1 MSNSLNHGKS
11 DRLISSG
18 VIKMSWCARMGSI
31 LCKLAGLILLALMV
45 TAIFL
50 DDASSAIIYRIG
62 RPFSPAERDSLQGIG
77 IEMKEISW
85 LNKDASEI
93 RENLDEDSLKVADAG
108 SIQPKFIRE
117 GESIA
122 ATALD
127 RGGWIANGTQGIESL
142 GNNEAYGIE
151 GNIANNMIDGDPTTA
166 FVWPWPL
173 RAGVTSGELEPQR
186 TGARCHQ
193 AQHRIVINLGGLF
206 VVNKVRFY
214 TRGGISPEG
223 KEYETHFIEDYE
235 LGTSLGRPEDF
246 LESHLCRGTGY
257 IPSFRQFAKYKHPG
271 TRGQTERVSG
281 PTARHERVVN
291 IFPEVIIPL
300 DPPEKTSYVALLIYT
315 PNLKTIEI
323 AEFEVLGQGFVD
335 EASYIAD
342 IIELDD
348 IASFGEVTWSGSS
361 DPKAEAKIRT
371 RSGTDRHPDVYWRIN
386 PEQQTPVVLP
396 PEKGG
401 KDLSSEEYKSEYD
414 LLPGSI
420 KGPVTYDTENWSF
433 WSAPYKFE
441 SPGEAIASPGPRKF
455 FQIGVDFTS
464 EGSDG
469 SRIEYLQF
477 KASVPPAAREIVGEI
492 FPAEV
497 EIGKVSHKFTYF
509 VTATMAA
516 VDKGFDSL
524 EITTPYGVSS
534 VDSLR
539 VDEINQDAFNTTIKE
554 DGSGFEVTLPRK
566 LDTRDS
572 GVTVEVVFQAPV
584 LRERGTFFDGRVFDS
599 ANPHEVRQR
608 IKPGNVADEI
618 ESDVLT
624 VITSLAESILSSAE
638 VSPNPFTPNGD
649 GVNDVLNISYTI
661 LRLTASVPVS
671 IDIYDLSGVFIK
683 TVYSGNDS
691 VGQFSRHWDGRDNKD
706 NLVPPGIY
714 VYRISVEAQEEEET
728 KTGTVSVVY

>member
-1 MSNSLNHGKS
+1 MSNSVNHGKS
-11 DRLISSG
+11 DRLISNG

-31 LCKLAGLILLALMV
+31 LCRLAGLIPLALMV
-45 TAIFL
+45 SAIFL

-62 RPFSPAERDSLQGIG
+62 KPFSPAERDSLQEIG
-77 IEMKEISW
+77 LAFKEISW
-85 LNKDASEI
+85 LNYESVA
-93 RENLDEDSLKVADAG
+93 NLDVNSLKAADAG

-127 RGGWIANGTQGIESL
+127 RGGWIANGTQGSESL

-151 GNIANNMIDGDPTTA
+151 GNIGNNMIDGDPTTA
-166 FVWPWPL
+166 FVWPWPP
-173 RAGVTSGELEPQR
+173 RPGELR
-186 TGARCHQ
+186 TGARCHN
-193 AQHRIVINLGGLF
+193 APYRIVINLGGLF
-206 VVNKVRFY
+206 VVNKVRFH
-214 TRGGISPEG
+214 TREGISPEG
-223 KEYETHFIEDYE
+223 EEYETHFIEDYE

-281 PTARHERVVN
+281 PSAAHEPVEN
-291 IFPEVIIPL
+291 LFPEVIIPL
-300 DPPEKTSYVALLIYT
+300 DPPEKISYVALLIYT
-315 PNLKTIEI
+315 LGKTIEI
-323 AEFEVLGQGFVD
+323 AEFEVLGEGFVD
-335 EASYIAD
+335 EAFFIAE

-348 IASFGEVTWSGSS
+348 IASFGEITWSGSS
-361 DPKAEAKIRT
+361 DPKAEARIRT

-401 KDLSSEEYKSEYD
+401 KDLSSKEYKSEYD
-414 LLPGSI
+414 KLPGSV

-464 EGSDG
+464 EGNDG

-516 VDKGFDSL
+516 VDKGFDSV
-524 EITTPYGVSS
+524 EITTPYGVTS

-624 VITSLAESILSSAE
+624 VITSLAESILSSPE

-661 LRLTASVPVS
+661 VRLTASVPVS

-691 VGQFSRHWDGRDNKD
+691 VGQYTRHWDGGDDKD

-728 KTGTVSVVY
+728 ATGTVSVVY

>member
-1 MSNSLNHGKS
+1 MLNSVNHGKS
-11 DRLISSG
+11 ARLISNG
-18 VIKMSWCARMGSI
+18 VVKMSWCVRMGSI
-31 LCKLAGLILLALMV
+31 LCKLAGLIPLALMV

-50 DDASSAIIYRIG
+50 DDASPATIYRIG
-62 RPFSPAERDSLQGIG
+62 KPFSPVERDSLQDIG
-77 IEMKEISW
+77 LDFKEISW
-85 LNKDASEI
+85 LNYESV
-93 RENLDEDSLKVADAG
+93 ENLDVDSLKAADAG

-127 RGGWIANGTQGIESL
+127 RGGWIAYGTQGNESL

-166 FVWPWPL
+166 FVW
-173 RAGVTSGELEPQR
+173 LEPP
-186 TGARCHQ
+186 TGKVKYGARCHN
-193 AQHRIVINLGGLF
+193 AQHRIVINLGGIF
-206 VVNKVRFY
+206 VVDKVRFY
-214 TRGGISPEG
+214 TRQGISPEG
-223 KEYETHFIEDYE
+223 EEYETNFIEDYE
-235 LGTSLGRPEDF
+235 LGTSLGRPQDF
-246 LESHLCRGTGY
+246 IETHLCRGTGY
-257 IPSFRQFAKYKHPG
+257 IPSFRQFAKYTHPG
-271 TRGQTERVSG
+271 SRGQSG
-281 PTARHERVVN
+281 
-291 IFPEVIIPL
+291 FPSGSSGHHQDVENLFSEVIIPL
-300 DPPEKTSYVALLIYT
+300 DPPEELSYVALLIYT

-348 IASFGEVTWSGSS
+348 IGSFGEITWSGSS
-361 DPKAEAKIRT
+361 DPKAEVKIRS
-371 RSGTDRHPDVYWRIN
+371 RSGTDRHPDVYWRIT
-386 PEQQTPVVLP
+386 PEQRTPVVLP
-396 PEKGG
+396 STNRKGE
-401 KDLSSEEYKSEYD
+401 DLSPEEYKSEYD
-414 LLPGSI
+414 KLPGSVR
-420 KGPVTYDTENWSF
+420 GPVTYDTENWSF
-433 WSAPYKFE
+433 WSAPYNFE
-441 SPGEAIASPGPRKF
+441 SPGEVIASPGPRKF
-455 FQIGVDFTS
+455 FQIGVDFIS

-492 FPAEV
+492 FPPEV
-497 EIGKVSHKFTYF
+497 EIGKITHKFSYF
-509 VTATMAA
+509 VTAWMAA

-524 EITTPYGVSS
+524 EITTPYGVTS

-539 VDEINQDAFNTTIKE
+539 VDGINQDGFTRMIKE
-554 DGSGFEVTLPRK
+554 DGSGFEVTLPSK
-566 LDTRDS
+566 LDRRDS
-572 GVTVEVVFQAPV
+572 GVIVEVVFQAPV

-599 ANPHEVRQR
+599 AKPHEVRQK
-608 IKPGNVADEI
+608 INPGNVADEI

-624 VITSLAESILSSAE
+624 VITSLAESILSSPE

-649 GVNDVLNISYTI
+649 GVNDLLNISYTI
-661 LRLTASVPVS
+661 LRLTAPVPVS

-691 VGQFSRHWDGRDNKD
+691 VGQYTRHWDGGDNKD

-728 KTGTVSVVY
+728 ATGTISVVY

>member
-1 MSNSLNHGKS
+1 MSNSFNHGKS
-11 DRLISSG
+11 DRLTSNG

-31 LCKLAGLILLALMV
+31 LCKLSGLILLALMV
-45 TAIFL
+45 TTIFL

-62 RPFSPAERDSLQGIG
+62 KPFSPAERDSLKGIG
-77 IEMKEISW
+77 FGDKEIIEISW
-85 LNKDASEI
+85 LNKDASEF

-127 RGGWIANGTQGIESL
+127 RGGWIAEGTQSYERLGIHQ
-142 GNNEAYGIE
+142 GYGIE
-151 GNIANNMIDGDPTTA
+151 GNIGNNMIDGDPTTA
-166 FVWPWPL
+166 FVWPWPAP
-173 RAGVTSGELEPQR
+173 AGEQR
-186 TGARCHQ
+186 GGARCHH
-193 AQHRIVINLGGLF
+193 APHRIVINLGGIF

-214 TRGGISPEG
+214 TREGTSPEG
-223 KEYETHFIEDYE
+223 EEYETHFIQDYE
-235 LGTSLGRPEDF
+235 LGTSLGRPQDF
-246 LESHLCRGTGY
+246 IETHYCRGTGY
-257 IPSFRQFAKYKHPG
+257 IPSFRQFAKYTHPG
-271 TRGQTERVSG
+271 SRGQSG
-281 PTARHERVVN
+281 FPSGASARHERVEN
-291 IFPEVIIPL
+291 LFPEVIIPL
-300 DPPEKTSYVALLIYT
+300 DPPEKISYVALLIYT

-348 IASFGEVTWSGSS
+348 IGSFGEITWSGSS
-361 DPKAEAKIRT
+361 DPKAEARIRT
-371 RSGTDRHPDVYWRIN
+371 RSGTDRHPNVYWTLN
-386 PEQQTPVVLP
+386 PEQQTSVVLP

-401 KDLSSEEYKSEYD
+401 KDLSQEEYKSEYD
-414 LLPGSI
+414 KLPKSFR
-420 KGPVTYDTENWSF
+420 GPVTYDAENWSF

-441 SPGEAIASPGPRKF
+441 SPGEAIASPGPRRF
-455 FQIGVDFTS
+455 FQIGVGFTS
-464 EGSDG
+464 EGNDG

-492 FPAEV
+492 FPVEV
-497 EIGKVSHKFTYF
+497 EIGKVTHKFSYF
-509 VTATMAA
+509 VSATMAA

-524 EITTPYGVSS
+524 EITTPYGVTS

-539 VDEINQDAFNTTIKE
+539 VDGINQDDFTWMIKE
-554 DGSGFEVTLPRK
+554 DGSGFEVTLPGK
-566 LDTRDS
+566 LDIGNS
-572 GVTVEVVFQAPV
+572 GEIVEVVFQAPV

-599 ANPHEVRQR
+599 AKPHEVRQR
-608 IKPGNVADEI
+608 IMPGNVADEI

-691 VGQFSRHWDGRDNKD
+691 VGQYTRHWDGEDNKD

-714 VYRISVEAQEEEET
+714 VYHISVEAQEEEET

>member
-1 MSNSLNHGKS
+1 
-11 DRLISSG
+11 
-18 VIKMSWCARMGSI
+18 
-31 LCKLAGLILLALMV
+31 MV

-50 DDASSAIIYRIG
+50 DDASSAIIFRIG
-62 RPFSPAERDSLQGIG
+62 KPFSPAERDSLQGIG
-77 IEMKEISW
+77 IELKEISW
-85 LNKDASEI
+85 LNYESVA
-93 RENLDEDSLKVADAG
+93 NLDADSLKAADAG

-127 RGGWIANGTQGIESL
+127 RGGGWVAVGTQGSESL

-151 GNIANNMIDGDPTTA
+151 GNIGNNMIDGDPTTA
-166 FVWPWPL
+166 FVWPASR
-173 RAGVTSGELEPQR
+173 RARG
-186 TGARCHQ
+186 GARCHG
-193 AQHRIVINLGGLF
+193 APHRIVIYLGGLF
-206 VVNKVRFY
+206 VVDKVRFY

-223 KEYETHFIEDYE
+223 EEYETHFIEGYE
-235 LGTSLGRPEDF
+235 LGTSLGRRPEDF
-246 LESHLCRGTGY
+246 IETHLCRGTGY
-257 IPSFRQFAKYKHPG
+257 IPSFRQFAKYTHLG
-271 TRGQTERVSG
+271 RIGQSG
-281 PTARHERVVN
+281 FPSGASADHERVVN

-315 PNLKTIEI
+315 RSVKTIEI
-323 AEFEVLGQGFVD
+323 AEFEVLGQGFVE

-342 IIELDD
+342 IIEMDD
-348 IASFGEVTWSGSS
+348 IASFGEITWSGSS
-361 DPKAEAKIRT
+361 DPKAEARIRT

-401 KDLSSEEYKSEYD
+401 KDLSSKEYKSEYD
-414 LLPGSI
+414 LLPSSVR
-420 KGPVTYDTENWSF
+420 GPVTYDSENWSF

-464 EGSDG
+464 EGNDG
-469 SRIEYLQF
+469 SRIKYLQF
-477 KASVPPAAREIVGEI
+477 KASVPPAARQIVGEI

-524 EITTPYGVSS
+524 EITTPYGVTS

-539 VDEINQDAFNTTIKE
+539 VDEINQDDFNTTIKE

-608 IKPGNVADEI
+608 INPGNAADEI

-624 VITSLAESILSSAE
+624 VITPFAESILSSPE

-661 LRLTASVPVS
+661 LRLTAPVPVS
-671 IDIYDLSGVFIK
+671 IEIYDLSGVFI
-683 TVYSGNDS
+683 
-691 VGQFSRHWDGRDNKD
+691 
-706 NLVPPGIY
+706 
-714 VYRISVEAQEEEET
+714 
-728 KTGTVSVVY
+728 